1 MSGVLARRRAFP
13 LLTFGIRLSA
23 KPWKGK
29 HMSIFTRQGRSK
41 KQELRAV
48 SDASRDNT
56 GGAQERKRRAAEHA
70 RYGDSAAASAASGG
84 TKRKRPFKSVDFGGT
99 APGTKAPRAGL
110 NGGTGGYFAGVNYA
124 GVSNTGV
131 NNAGVNNADVNN
143 AGVSNTGVN
152 NAGVNY
158 ATNASGEAAS
168 SATAESSLAE
178 QLAALLG
185 NALSG
190 SGGYANAGGVSVQAP
205 DYDSLVE
212 LFEAYL
218 RPTYD
223 RAIENR
229 QAAAQ
234 TSMAELD
241 ADAYSRG
248 MGASTFVSSMR
259 EREQDDMNSDIAMLE
274 TEYASALS
282 EKLYE
287 AMAAYSKLKLEADI
301 YNAENALSASGT
313 GRSTGRSSGRGS
325 GKTGATNSGTG
336 MSGKVKFGFDEC
348 KSLLGKFS
356 TSERYDFF
364 MSGDPYWKQ
373 MRSEMIEAIGRDRFE
388 YLKDSYFGG
397 AHGRHTNRDVIR

>member
-41 KQELRAV
+41 KQELRTV

-110 NGGTGGYFAGVNYA
+110 NGGTGGYFAGVN
-124 GVSNTGV
+124 
-131 NNAGVNNADVNN
+131 N
-143 AGVSNTGVN
+143 AGVS

-158 ATNASGEAAS
+158 ATDASGEAPS
-168 SATAESSLAE
+168 SASTESSLAE

-190 SGGYANAGGVSVQAP
+190 SGGYANTGGVSVQAP

-325 GKTGATNSGTG
+325 GKTASAGSGTG

>member
-1 MSGVLARRRAFP
+1 MSGVLARRRASP

-41 KQELRAV
+41 KQELRTV

-56 GGAQERKRRAAEHA
+56 GGAQERKRGAAEHA

-99 APGTKAPRAGL
+99 APGRKAPRAGL

-124 GVSNTGV
+124 SVNNTGVNNTGV
-131 NNAGVNNADVNN
+131 NNA
-143 AGVSNTGVN
+143 GVN

-158 ATNASGEAAS
+158 ATNASGEAPS

-190 SGGYANAGGVSVQAP
+190 SGGYANTNANTGGVSVQAP

>member
-1 MSGVLARRRAFP
+1 
-13 LLTFGIRLSA
+13 
-23 KPWKGK
+23 
-29 HMSIFTRQGRSK
+29 MSIFTRQGRSK
-41 KQELRAV
+41 KQELRTV

-70 RYGDSAAASAASGG
+70 RYGDSAASSAASGG

-99 APGTKAPRAGL
+99 ASGTKAPRAGL
-110 NGGTGGYFAGVNYA
+110 NGGTG
-124 GVSNTGV
+124 V
-131 NNAGVNNADVNN
+131 NNASVNN
-143 AGVSNTGVN
+143 T
-152 NAGVNY
+152 GVNY

-190 SGGYANAGGVSVQAP
+190 SGGYANANTGVNANTVGVSVQAP

-282 EKLYE
+282 ERLYE

-313 GRSTGRSSGRGS
+313 GRSTGGSSGRGS
-325 GKTGATNSGTG
+325 GNTASAGSGNTASAGSGTG

>member
-99 APGTKAPRAGL
+99 VPGTKAPRAGL

-124 GVSNTGV
+124 SV
-131 NNAGVNNADVNN
+131 N
-143 AGVSNTGVN
+143 NTGVN

-158 ATNASGEAAS
+158 AANASGEAAS

-190 SGGYANAGGVSVQAP
+190 SGGYANANANTGGVSVQAP

-282 EKLYE
+282 ERLYE

-313 GRSTGRSSGRGS
+313 GRSTGSSSGRGS
-325 GKTGATNSGTG
+325 GKTASAGSGTG

>member
-1 MSGVLARRRAFP
+1 
-13 LLTFGIRLSA
+13 
-23 KPWKGK
+23 
-29 HMSIFTRQGRSK
+29 MSIFTRQGRSK
-41 KQELRAV
+41 KQELRTV

-70 RYGDSAAASAASGG
+70 RYGDSAASSAASGG

-110 NGGTGGYFAGVNYA
+110 NGGTGVNYASVNNAGVNNAGASNA
-124 GVSNTGV
+124 GVNNTGV
-131 NNAGVNNADVNN
+131 NNAGV
-143 AGVSNTGVN
+143 S

-168 SATAESSLAE
+168 SASTESSLAE

-190 SGGYANAGGVSVQAP
+190 SGGYANTGVNANAGGVSVQAP

-282 EKLYE
+282 ERLYE

-325 GKTGATNSGTG
+325 GKTASAGSGTG

>member
-29 HMSIFTRQGRSK
+29 HMSIFTRHVRSK
-41 KQELRAV
+41 KQELRTV

-70 RYGDSAAASAASGG
+70 RYGDSAASSAASGG

-99 APGTKAPRAGL
+99 ASGTKAPRAGL
-110 NGGTGGYFAGVNYA
+110 HGGTSVNYA
-124 GVSNTGV
+124 SVNNTGV
-131 NNAGVNNADVNN
+131 SN

-152 NAGVNY
+152 NASVNNASVNY
-158 ATNASGEAAS
+158 ATNASGEAPS

-190 SGGYANAGGVSVQAP
+190 SGGYANANANTGVNANAGGVSVQAP

-229 QAAAQ
+229 HQAAQ
-234 TSMAELD
+234 TSMADLD

-282 EKLYE
+282 ERLYE

-301 YNAENALSASGT
+301 YNAENALSASST

-325 GKTGATNSGTG
+325 GKTASAGSGTG

>member
-1 MSGVLARRRAFP
+1 
-13 LLTFGIRLSA
+13 
-23 KPWKGK
+23 
-29 HMSIFTRQGRSK
+29 MSIFTRQGRSK
-41 KQELRAV
+41 KQELRTV

-110 NGGTGGYFAGVNYA
+110 HGGTGGYFAGVNYA
-124 GVSNTGV
+124 SVS
-131 NNAGVNNADVNN
+131 NAGVNNTGVN
-143 AGVSNTGVN
+143 NTGVN

-158 ATNASGEAAS
+158 ATNASGEAPS

-185 NALSG
+185 NALIG
-190 SGGYANAGGVSVQAP
+190 SGGYANANANTGVNANAGGVSVQAP

-282 EKLYE
+282 ERLYE

-301 YNAENALSASGT
+301 YNAENALSASAT
-313 GRSTGRSSGRGS
+313 GKSTGGSSGRGS
-325 GKTGATNSGTG
+325 GNTASAGSGKTASAGSGTG

>member
-41 KQELRAV
+41 KQELRTV

-56 GGAQERKRRAAEHA
+56 GGAQERKRRAAERA

-99 APGTKAPRAGL
+99 ASGTKAPRAGL

-124 GVSNTGV
+124 GVSN
-131 NNAGVNNADVNN
+131 
-143 AGVSNTGVN
+143 AGVS

-282 EKLYE
+282 ERLYE

-313 GRSTGRSSGRGS
+313 GRSTGGSSGRGS
-325 GKTGATNSGTG
+325 GKTASAGSGTG

>member
-56 GGAQERKRRAAEHA
+56 GGAQERKRGAAEHA
-70 RYGDSAAASAASGG
+70 RYGDSAASSAASGG

-124 GVSNTGV
+124 SVNNTGV
-131 NNAGVNNADVNN
+131 NN
-143 AGVSNTGVN
+143 T
-152 NAGVNY
+152 GVNY
-158 ATNASGEAAS
+158 ATNASGEAPS
-168 SATAESSLAE
+168 SASTESSLAE

-190 SGGYANAGGVSVQAP
+190 SGGYANTNANTGGVSVQAP

-325 GKTGATNSGTG
+325 GKTASAGSGTG

>member
-1 MSGVLARRRAFP
+1 
-13 LLTFGIRLSA
+13 
-23 KPWKGK
+23 
-29 HMSIFTRQGRSK
+29 MSIFTRQGRSK
-41 KQELRAV
+41 KQELRTV

-56 GGAQERKRRAAEHA
+56 GGAQERKRGAAEHA

-99 APGTKAPRAGL
+99 APGRKAPRAGL

-124 GVSNTGV
+124 SVNNTGVNNTGV
-131 NNAGVNNADVNN
+131 NNA
-143 AGVSNTGVN
+143 GVN

-158 ATNASGEAAS
+158 ATNASGEAPS

-190 SGGYANAGGVSVQAP
+190 SGGYANTNANTGGVSVQAP

>member
-1 MSGVLARRRAFP
+1 
-13 LLTFGIRLSA
+13 
-23 KPWKGK
+23 
-29 HMSIFTRQGRSK
+29 MSIFTRQGRSK
-41 KQELRAV
+41 KQELRTV

-99 APGTKAPRAGL
+99 VSGTKAPRAGL
-110 NGGTGGYFAGVNYA
+110 HGGTGGYFAGVN
-124 GVSNTGV
+124 NTGV
-131 NNAGVNNADVNN
+131 N
-143 AGVSNTGVN
+143 NTGVN

-190 SGGYANAGGVSVQAP
+190 SGGYANAGVNANTGSVSVQAP

-229 QAAAQ
+229 HQAAQ

-301 YNAENALSASGT
+301 YNAENALSASST
-313 GRSTGRSSGRGS
+313 GRSTGRSTGSSSGRGS
-325 GKTGATNSGTG
+325 GKTASAGSGTG

>member
-1 MSGVLARRRAFP
+1 M
-13 LLTFGIRLSA
+13 
-23 KPWKGK
+23 
-29 HMSIFTRQGRSK
+29 
-41 KQELRAV
+41 
-48 SDASRDNT
+48 
-56 GGAQERKRRAAEHA
+56 
-70 RYGDSAAASAASGG
+70 
-84 TKRKRPFKSVDFGGT
+84 
-99 APGTKAPRAGL
+99 
-110 NGGTGGYFAGVNYA
+110 
-124 GVSNTGV
+124 
-131 NNAGVNNADVNN
+131 
-143 AGVSNTGVN
+143 
-152 NAGVNY
+152 
-158 ATNASGEAAS
+158 
-168 SATAESSLAE
+168 
-178 QLAALLG
+178 G

-190 SGGYANAGGVSVQAP
+190 SGGYANTGVNANAGGVSVQAP

-325 GKTGATNSGTG
+325 GKTASAGSGTG

>member
-1 MSGVLARRRAFP
+1 
-13 LLTFGIRLSA
+13 
-23 KPWKGK
+23 
-29 HMSIFTRQGRSK
+29 MSIFTRQGRSK
-41 KQELRAV
+41 KQELRTV

-56 GGAQERKRRAAEHA
+56 GGAQERKRRAAERA

-99 APGTKAPRAGL
+99 ASGTKAPRAGL

-124 GVSNTGV
+124 GVSN
-131 NNAGVNNADVNN
+131 
-143 AGVSNTGVN
+143 AGVS

-282 EKLYE
+282 ERLYE

-313 GRSTGRSSGRGS
+313 GRSTGGSSGRGS
-325 GKTGATNSGTG
+325 GKTASAGSGTG

>member
-1 MSGVLARRRAFP
+1 
-13 LLTFGIRLSA
+13 
-23 KPWKGK
+23 
-29 HMSIFTRQGRSK
+29 MSIFTRQGRSK
-41 KQELRAV
+41 KQELRTV

-56 GGAQERKRRAAEHA
+56 GGAQERKRRAAERA
-70 RYGDSAAASAASGG
+70 RYGDSAASSAASGG

-99 APGTKAPRAGL
+99 ASGTKAPRAGL
-110 NGGTGGYFAGVNYA
+110 NGGTGGYFAGVN
-124 GVSNTGV
+124 NT
-131 NNAGVNNADVNN
+131 
-143 AGVSNTGVN
+143 
-152 NAGVNY
+152 GVNY

-190 SGGYANAGGVSVQAP
+190 SGGYANANANTGGVSVQAP

-218 RPTYD
+218 RPSYD

-229 QAAAQ
+229 HQAAQ

-282 EKLYE
+282 ERLYE

-301 YNAENALSASGT
+301 YNAENALLASGT
-313 GRSTGRSSGRGS
+313 GRSTGGSSGRGS
-325 GKTGATNSGTG
+325 GKTASAGSGTG

>member
-1 MSGVLARRRAFP
+1 M
-13 LLTFGIRLSA
+13 
-23 KPWKGK
+23 
-29 HMSIFTRQGRSK
+29 
-41 KQELRAV
+41 
-48 SDASRDNT
+48 
-56 GGAQERKRRAAEHA
+56 
-70 RYGDSAAASAASGG
+70 
-84 TKRKRPFKSVDFGGT
+84 
-99 APGTKAPRAGL
+99 
-110 NGGTGGYFAGVNYA
+110 
-124 GVSNTGV
+124 
-131 NNAGVNNADVNN
+131 
-143 AGVSNTGVN
+143 
-152 NAGVNY
+152 
-158 ATNASGEAAS
+158 
-168 SATAESSLAE
+168 
-178 QLAALLG
+178 
-185 NALSG
+185 
-190 SGGYANAGGVSVQAP
+190 SVQAP

-325 GKTGATNSGTG
+325 GKTASAGSGTG

>member
-1 MSGVLARRRAFP
+1 
-13 LLTFGIRLSA
+13 
-23 KPWKGK
+23 
-29 HMSIFTRQGRSK
+29 MSIFTRQGRSK
-41 KQELRAV
+41 KQELRTV

-56 GGAQERKRRAAEHA
+56 GGAQERKRRAAERA

-99 APGTKAPRAGL
+99 ASGTKAPRAGL
-110 NGGTGGYFAGVNYA
+110 NGGTSVNNA
-124 GVSNTGV
+124 GV
-131 NNAGVNNADVNN
+131 NNAGVNNASVNN
-143 AGVSNTGVN
+143 AGVNY
-152 NAGVNY
+152 AGVNY

-190 SGGYANAGGVSVQAP
+190 SGGYANAGGNANTGGVSVQAP

-313 GRSTGRSSGRGS
+313 GRSTGGSSGRGS
-325 GKTGATNSGTG
+325 GKTASAGSGNTASAGSGTG

>member
-1 MSGVLARRRAFP
+1 MSGVLARRRASP
-13 LLTFGIRLSA
+13 LLTFVIRLSA

-41 KQELRAV
+41 KQELRTV

-124 GVSNTGV
+124 SVNNTGV
-131 NNAGVNNADVNN
+131 NN
-143 AGVSNTGVN
+143 T
-152 NAGVNY
+152 GVNY
-158 ATNASGEAAS
+158 ATNASGEAPS
-168 SATAESSLAE
+168 SASTESSLAE

-190 SGGYANAGGVSVQAP
+190 SGGYANTNANTGGVSVQAP

>member
-1 MSGVLARRRAFP
+1 
-13 LLTFGIRLSA
+13 
-23 KPWKGK
+23 
-29 HMSIFTRQGRSK
+29 MSIFTRQGRSK
-41 KQELRAV
+41 KQELRTV

-56 GGAQERKRRAAEHA
+56 GGAQERKRMAAERA
-70 RYGDSAAASAASGG
+70 RYGDSAASSAASGG

-99 APGTKAPRAGL
+99 ASGTKAPRAGL
-110 NGGTGGYFAGVNYA
+110 NGGTGGYFAGVNNA
-124 GVSNTGV
+124 GVNNTGVNNASVNNTGV
-131 NNAGVNNADVNN
+131 NNAGA
-143 AGVSNTGVN
+143 N
-152 NAGVNY
+152 NAGVNH

-168 SATAESSLAE
+168 SASAESSLAE

-190 SGGYANAGGVSVQAP
+190 SGGYANTGVNANTGGVSVQAP

-229 QAAAQ
+229 HQAAQ

-282 EKLYE
+282 ERLYE

-301 YNAENALSASGT
+301 YNAENALLASGT
-313 GRSTGRSSGRGS
+313 GRSTGGSSGMGS
-325 GKTGATNSGTG
+325 GKTASAGSGTG

>member
-1 MSGVLARRRAFP
+1 
-13 LLTFGIRLSA
+13 
-23 KPWKGK
+23 
-29 HMSIFTRQGRSK
+29 MSIFTRQGRSK
-41 KQELRAV
+41 KQELRTV

-56 GGAQERKRRAAEHA
+56 GGAQERKRRAAERA
-70 RYGDSAAASAASGG
+70 RYGESAASSAASGG

-99 APGTKAPRAGL
+99 ASGTKAPRAGL
-110 NGGTGGYFAGVNYA
+110 HGGTGGYFAGVNYA
-124 GVSNTGV
+124 GVN
-131 NNAGVNNADVNN
+131 
-143 AGVSNTGVN
+143 NTGVN

-168 SATAESSLAE
+168 SASTENSLAE

-190 SGGYANAGGVSVQAP
+190 SGGYANANANTVGVSVQAP

-229 QAAAQ
+229 HQAAQ

-282 EKLYE
+282 ERLYE

-301 YNAENALSASGT
+301 YNAENALSASST
-313 GRSTGRSSGRGS
+313 GRSTGRSTGSSSGGGS
-325 GKTGATNSGTG
+325 GKTASAGSGNTASAGSGTG

>member
-41 KQELRAV
+41 KQELRTV

-70 RYGDSAAASAASGG
+70 RYGDSAASSAASGG

-99 APGTKAPRAGL
+99 ASGTKAPRAGL
-110 NGGTGGYFAGVNYA
+110 NGGTGVNNA
-124 GVSNTGV
+124 SV
-131 NNAGVNNADVNN
+131 NNAGVNNT
-143 AGVSNTGVN
+143 GVS

-168 SATAESSLAE
+168 SASTESSLAE

-190 SGGYANAGGVSVQAP
+190 SGGYANANAGVNANTGGVSVQAP

-282 EKLYE
+282 ERLYE

-325 GKTGATNSGTG
+325 GKTASAGSGNTASAGSGTG

>member
-1 MSGVLARRRAFP
+1 
-13 LLTFGIRLSA
+13 
-23 KPWKGK
+23 
-29 HMSIFTRQGRSK
+29 MSIFTRQGRSK
-41 KQELRAV
+41 KQELRTV

-99 APGTKAPRAGL
+99 ASGTKAPRAGL
-110 NGGTGGYFAGVNYA
+110 NGGTSVN
-124 GVSNTGV
+124 NTSVNNTSV
-131 NNAGVNNADVNN
+131 NNAGVNN
-143 AGVSNTGVN
+143 
-152 NAGVNY
+152 

-168 SATAESSLAE
+168 SASTESSLAE

-190 SGGYANAGGVSVQAP
+190 SGGYANANANAGVNANTVGVSVQAP

-282 EKLYE
+282 ERLYE

-301 YNAENALSASGT
+301 YNAENALSASST
-313 GRSTGRSSGRGS
+313 GRSTGSSSGRGS
-325 GKTGATNSGTG
+325 GKTASAGSGTG

>member
-1 MSGVLARRRAFP
+1 
-13 LLTFGIRLSA
+13 
-23 KPWKGK
+23 
-29 HMSIFTRQGRSK
+29 MSIFTRQGRSK
-41 KQELRAV
+41 KQELRTV

-70 RYGDSAAASAASGG
+70 RYGDSAASNAASGG

-99 APGTKAPRAGL
+99 VSGTKAPRAGL
-110 NGGTGGYFAGVNYA
+110 NGGI
-124 GVSNTGV
+124 SV
-131 NNAGVNNADVNN
+131 NNAGVNN
-143 AGVSNTGVN
+143 T
-152 NAGVNY
+152 GVNY
-158 ATNASGEAAS
+158 ATNASGEAPS

-190 SGGYANAGGVSVQAP
+190 SGGYANANANTGGVSVQAP

-282 EKLYE
+282 ERLYE

-325 GKTGATNSGTG
+325 GKTASAGSGTG

>member
-1 MSGVLARRRAFP
+1 MSGVLARRRASP

-41 KQELRAV
+41 KQELRTV

-56 GGAQERKRRAAEHA
+56 GGRAAEHA

-99 APGTKAPRAGL
+99 VPGTKAPRAGL
-110 NGGTGGYFAGVNYA
+110 NGGTGGYFAGVN
-124 GVSNTGV
+124 
-131 NNAGVNNADVNN
+131 N
-143 AGVSNTGVN
+143 AGVSNTGVS
-152 NAGVNY
+152 NASVNY

-168 SATAESSLAE
+168 SASTESSLAE

-190 SGGYANAGGVSVQAP
+190 SGGYANTGGYANAGGVSVQAP

-229 QAAAQ
+229 HQAAQ

-282 EKLYE
+282 ERLYE

-313 GRSTGRSSGRGS
+313 GRSTGGSSGRGS
-325 GKTGATNSGTG
+325 GKTASAGSGTG

>member
-1 MSGVLARRRAFP
+1 
-13 LLTFGIRLSA
+13 
-23 KPWKGK
+23 
-29 HMSIFTRQGRSK
+29 MSIFTRQGRSK
-41 KQELRAV
+41 KQELRTV

-70 RYGDSAAASAASGG
+70 RYGDSAASSAASGG

-110 NGGTGGYFAGVNYA
+110 NGGTGVNYASVNNAGVNNAGASNA
-124 GVSNTGV
+124 GVNNTGV
-131 NNAGVNNADVNN
+131 NNAGV
-143 AGVSNTGVN
+143 S

-168 SATAESSLAE
+168 SASTESSLAE

-190 SGGYANAGGVSVQAP
+190 SGGYANTGVNANAGGVSVQAP

-282 EKLYE
+282 ERLYE

-301 YNAENALSASGT
+301 YNAENALSASST
-313 GRSTGRSSGRGS
+313 GRSTGGSSGRG
-325 GKTGATNSGTG
+325 KTASAGSGTG

>member
-41 KQELRAV
+41 KQELRTV

-110 NGGTGGYFAGVNYA
+110 NGGISVNNA
-124 GVSNTGV
+124 SVNNTGV
-131 NNAGVNNADVNN
+131 NNAGVNNA
-143 AGVSNTGVN
+143 SVN

-158 ATNASGEAAS
+158 ATNASGEAPS
-168 SATAESSLAE
+168 SASTESSLAE

-190 SGGYANAGGVSVQAP
+190 SGGYANTGGVSVQAP

-325 GKTGATNSGTG
+325 GKTASAGSGTG

>member
-41 KQELRAV
+41 KQELRTV

-56 GGAQERKRRAAEHA
+56 GGAQERKRRAAERA

-99 APGTKAPRAGL
+99 VSGTKAPRAGL

-124 GVSNTGV
+124 GVSN
-131 NNAGVNNADVNN
+131 

-152 NAGVNY
+152 NTGVSNAGVNY

-168 SATAESSLAE
+168 SASTESSLAE

-190 SGGYANAGGVSVQAP
+190 SGGYANANANAGGVSVQAP